1 MRIGFPA
8 GYNSPPPRF
17 FASESLNTWASK
29 RDRFSVPRRVWE
41 AGIRQ
46 QSRENYIANARE
58 ILMEPL
64 LESKTNVLFWRYLFE
79 WVILSRTLKW
89 KKNLLV

>member
-8 GYNSPPPRF
+8 SYNVPPAPL

-46 QSRENYIANARE
+46 QSRENYIQ
-58 ILMEPL
+58 M
-64 LESKTNVLFWRYLFE
+64 LEKFVWNR
-79 WVILSRTLKW
+79 RW
-89 KKNLLV
+89 KVKQMFCFAVTCLNG